1 MNMYD
6 WAKEAES
13 LVEVIYP
20 SMDGYVYFYE
30 LQTGQKTRDA
40 LNMGY
45 VYKGTGT
52 VDPRGYPLLYIGSGL
67 NSYNGTSH
75 VFVVSLIDFSI
86 LYEFGAN
93 DSFALRAWPMY
104 DSRPAHRRGYG

>member
-1 MNMYD
+1 M
-6 WAKEAES
+6 
-13 LVEVIYP
+13 
-20 SMDGYVYFYE
+20 
-30 LQTGQKTRDA
+30 

-75 VFVVSLIDFSI
+75 VFVVSLIDFRSA
-86 LYEFGAN
+86 F
-93 DSFALRAWPMY
+93 
-104 DSRPAHRRGYG
+104 RRC